1 MNKKVSIVL
10 AGLAILILFGFAN
23 RDALRIRHLLTNRNI
38 PDKPEAKEIVK
49 TVERAYDIE
58 AEALYTF
65 DLQKFPSVFI
75 NDPRFPVTSGT
86 LRTVR
91 ELTDNPTLES
101 AGWLD
106 YKIAYYSWV
115 GRATFNSEAVHK
127 KAKDENRELTPD
139 ERKSLVDS
147 KGRMAPARA
156 EDPIRHRQLIFMSVN
171 PKDDIATVI
180 LDDGPTTIELTVV
193 LVDKHWYIAGLK
205 GISIHP

>member
-147 KGRMAPARA
+147 NGRMAPARV
-156 EDPIRHRQLIFMSVN
+156 ESPFRKQQLKFLSVSVVG
-171 PKDDIATVI
+171 DIAKVI
-180 LDDGPTTIELTVV
+180 VNDGPTTVEYTVV
-193 LVDKHWYIAGLK
+193 LVEKKWYIAAIKGLAF
-205 GISIHP
+205 HP